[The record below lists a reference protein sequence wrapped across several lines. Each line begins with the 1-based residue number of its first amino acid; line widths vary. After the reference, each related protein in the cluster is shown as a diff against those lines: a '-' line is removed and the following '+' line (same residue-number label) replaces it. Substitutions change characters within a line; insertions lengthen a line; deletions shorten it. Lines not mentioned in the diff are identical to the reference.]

1 MEQCTTLLVFWQR
14 EKPRRYSLVSHARK
28 SAKRGLRERVRKPA
42 LCDRGGGVMRCF
54 KILCILALSI
64 MLTGCKVRIKIIE
77 KSGDIKENSLIKN
90 VQEVENE

>member
-1 MEQCTTLLVFWQR
+1 
-14 EKPRRYSLVSHARK
+14 
-28 SAKRGLRERVRKPA
+28 
-42 LCDRGGGVMRCF
+42 MRCF

-77 KSGDIKENSLIKN
+77 KSGDIKENSLKKN